1 MECAKNIFYVP
12 LRITLLYFD
21 ILLNYFQF
29 KMHINAE
36 DFGVDMPHVTN
47 YWFKPLHGVD

>member
-1 MECAKNIFYVP
+1 MREKYNLCATAHHSVI
-12 LRITLLYFD
+12 YFD